1 MAQRCDLLI
10 NNVNLA
16 TMQRNDQAYG
26 AIENASL
33 AVSDGRIVYAGST
46 QHCPYQHS
54 SPLDGRGGWLT
65 PGLIDCHS
73 HLIYGGD
80 RAGEFEQ
87 RLTGVSYEEIAR
99 AGGGIKSTVRATRDA
114 SEKELLQSATTRAR
128 RLLEE
133 GVTTIEIKSG
143 YGLDSDTEKR
153 MLRVART
160 LGEQLPITVVRSY
173 LGAHALPP
181 EYSDADAYIDFVC
194 TQMIPEIAAEQLAHA
209 VDVFCEGIGFSPA
222 QCERVFA
229 AAQSHGL
236 AIKAHAEQLSDLQ
249 GAKLASEY
257 GALSVDHI
265 EYLNPADIPA
275 IADAG
280 TVAVLLPG
288 AFYYLH
294 ETRQP
299 PISAL
304 RQAGVA
310 MAVATDFNPGTS
322 PIASLLTTMNM
333 ACVLFA
339 LTPEEALQGTTVN
352 AAQALG
358 LGSSKGRLAEGFDAD
373 FCLWAIKRPA
383 ELVYGINQLRPTAI
397 WQGGQR
403 VTV

>member
-222 QCERVFA
+222 QCGRVFA

-294 ETRQP
+294 ETKQP

-358 LGSSKGRLAEGFDAD
+358 LGGSKGQLAEGFDAD
-373 FCLWAIKRPA
+373 FCLWAIRRPA